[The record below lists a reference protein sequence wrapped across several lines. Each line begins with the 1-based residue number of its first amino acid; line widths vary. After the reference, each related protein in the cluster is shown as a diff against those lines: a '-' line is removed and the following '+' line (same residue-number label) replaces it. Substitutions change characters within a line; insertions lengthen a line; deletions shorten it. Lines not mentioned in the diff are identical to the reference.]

1 MTFLAGE
8 EGLDEEGGEEEDGEE
23 DEADRKAIHS
33 LFGPKSR
40 E

>member
-23 DEADRKAIHS
+23 DEADRKAIHFLS
-33 LFGPKSR
+33 GPKSR